1 MMIILISMTLMILI
15 KSKASYL
22 WPRGRQS
29 PSPHVNSSMSQ
40 LKNVLPTFTLQ
51 TLVSV
56 WISAVIQVF
65 RNNYLVNVSVVLR
78 GSLEQPVSLKIV
90 QEKLP
95 KERDLKEASEKPGEL
110 GSVLKFT
117 LRSQCSCCIVNL
129 TQRGP

>member
-1 MMIILISMTLMILI
+1 MILI

-56 WISAVIQVF
+56 WISVVIQVF
-65 RNNYLVNVSVVLR
+65 RNNYLVNVSVVFR
-78 GSLEQPVSLKIV
+78 GSFEQPVSLKIV

-95 KERDLKEASEKPGEL
+95 KDRDLKEASEKPEKL
-110 GSVLKFT
+110 GSVLKFC
-117 LRSQCSCCIVNL
+117 LRPECSCCIVNL
-129 TQRGP
+129 TQRGL

>member
-1 MMIILISMTLMILI
+1 MILI

-29 PSPHVNSSMSQ
+29 PSPHVNSSTSQ
-40 LKNVLPTFTLQ
+40 LKNIPLSFPVQ
-51 TLVSV
+51 TLVIKISV
-56 WISAVIQVF
+56 VIQVF
-65 RNNYLVNVSVVLR
+65 RDTYLVNVSVVFR

-110 GSVLKFT
+110 GSVLKYSS
-117 LRSQCSCCIVNL
+117 RPVSSCCIVNL
-129 TQRGP
+129 TQRGL

>member
-1 MMIILISMTLMILI
+1 MILI
-15 KSKASYL
+15 KSKASYR

-56 WISAVIQVF
+56 WISVVIQVF

-78 GSLEQPVSLKIV
+78 GSFEQPVSLKIV

-110 GSVLKFT
+110 GSVLNH
-117 LRSQCSCCIVNL
+117 S
-129 TQRGP
+129 

>member
-1 MMIILISMTLMILI
+1 MILISMTLMILI

-56 WISAVIQVF
+56 WISVEIQVF
-65 RNNYLVNVSVVLR
+65 RNNDLVNVSVVFR
-78 GSLEQPVSLKIV
+78 GSFEQPVSLKIV

-95 KERDLKEASEKPGEL
+95 NERDLKEASEKPGKL
-110 GSVLKFT
+110 GSVLKYS
-117 LRSQCSCCIVNL
+117 LRPQCSCCIVNL
-129 TQRGP
+129 TQRGL

>member
-1 MMIILISMTLMILI
+1 MILI

-40 LKNVLPTFTLQ
+40 LKNVLPTCTLQ

-65 RNNYLVNVSVVLR
+65 RNNYLVNVSVVFR
-78 GSLEQPVSLKIV
+78 GSFEQPVSLKMV

-95 KERDLKEASEKPGEL
+95 NERDLNEASEKPGEL

>member
-1 MMIILISMTLMILI
+1 MILI

-56 WISAVIQVF
+56 WISVVIQVF
-65 RNNYLVNVSVVLR
+65 RNNYLVNVNVVFR
-78 GSLEQPVSLKIV
+78 GSFEQPVSLKIV

-110 GSVLKFT
+110 GSVLKYS
-117 LRSQCSCCIVNL
+117 LRPECSCCIVNL
-129 TQRGP
+129 TQRGL

>member
-1 MMIILISMTLMILI
+1 MILI

-56 WISAVIQVF
+56 WISVVIQVF
-65 RNNYLVNVSVVLR
+65 RDTYLVNVSVVFR
-78 GSLEQPVSLKIV
+78 GSFEQPVSLKIV

-110 GSVLKFT
+110 GSVLKYS
-117 LRSQCSCCIVNL
+117 LRPQCSCCIVNL
-129 TQRGP
+129 TQRGL

>member
-1 MMIILISMTLMILI
+1 MTLMILI

-56 WISAVIQVF
+56 WISVVIQVF
-65 RNNYLVNVSVVLR
+65 RNNYLVNVSVVFR
-78 GSLEQPVSLKIV
+78 GSFEQPVSLKIV

-95 KERDLKEASEKPGEL
+95 KDRDLKEASEKPGEV
-110 GSVLKFT
+110 GSVLKYS
-117 LRSQCSCCIVNL
+117 LRPECSCCIVNL
-129 TQRGP
+129 TQRGL

>member
-1 MMIILISMTLMILI
+1 MILI

-56 WISAVIQVF
+56 WISVVIQVF
-65 RNNYLVNVSVVLR
+65 RNNYLVNVNVVFR
-78 GSLEQPVSLKIV
+78 GSFEQPVSLKIV

-95 KERDLKEASEKPGEL
+95 KDRDLKEASEKPGEL
-110 GSVLKFT
+110 ESVLKFS
-117 LRSQCSCCIVNL
+117 LRPECYCCIVNL
-129 TQRGP
+129 TQRGL